1 MNYKRGLNL
10 SGAALFA
17 VFLTTALTGCADM
30 GGLAPMFQPRTTE
43 SVATTKTLA
52 DVPQANWPAT
62 NWWKQLGDDALDALI
77 RDALRDNPDLNA
89 SEARVRVAA
98 AQADTAYA
106 ARLPSLDANA
116 RFPGSPFP
124 NSFPAPNDPVNTSKQ
139 LTLNGSFALD
149 LWGGKRAAW
158 EAALGQQRAAEV
170 DLKAAEL
177 TLSTRVAQ
185 AYNQLAFAFTAD
197 EIAKADVDRAKKLLD
212 LTRQRV
218 EAGVD
223 ALAQQRQAETTF
235 ASAQQKQAQTAQ
247 LIEAARVQLA
257 VLLGQGPDRGLAID
271 HPSTLKSSELA
282 LPENLP
288 AELIGRRPD
297 IVAARW
303 RVEAARRGI
312 DAAKTQ
318 FYPNI
323 NLNGVFGFAAMSTDD
338 LLRST
343 SRFGLLTP
351 SISLPIFEGGRLR
364 ANLAGRDAEYDQA
377 VAQYNK
383 TLVTAFN
390 EVAENLSQLRSLKAQ
405 LAAQQQALQSA
416 RQAWDLSTQRYRN
429 GIGGYLEV
437 LTVQQSLHQAEA
449 KLAEIESR
457 RVDASIALV
466 RALGGGFNATAG
478 AAAPTSIAQAQQ

>member
-1 MNYKRGLNL
+1 MNYRRGLYS
-10 SGAALFA
+10 SGVALFA
-17 VFLTTALTGCADM
+17 VSLTASLTGCADM
-30 GGLAPMFQPRTTE
+30 GGLAPMFQSR
-43 SVATTKTLA
+43 SADSIATTKTLSGVAQA
-52 DVPQANWPAT
+52 DWPKAD
-62 NWWKQLGDDALDALI
+62 WWTQLGDANLDTLI
-77 RDALRDNPDLNA
+77 REALRDNPDLNA
-89 SEARVRVAA
+89 AEARVRLAS

-124 NSFPAPNDPVNTSKQ
+124 NSFPVPSDPANTSKQ

-170 DLKAAEL
+170 DLRAAEL

-197 EIAKADVDRAKKLLD
+197 EIAAADVNRARRLLD

-223 ALAQQRQAETTF
+223 ALAQQRQAESAF

-247 LIEAARVQLA
+247 QIESARVQLA

-271 HPSTLKSSELA
+271 HPGALKASELA
-282 LPENLP
+282 VPDNLP
-288 AELIGRRPD
+288 AELLGRRPD

-303 RVEAARRGI
+303 RVEAASHSI

-338 LLRST
+338 LLRSS

-383 TLVTAFN
+383 TLVAAFN
-390 EVAENLSQLRSLKAQ
+390 EVAESLSQLRSLKAQ
-405 LAAQQQALQSA
+405 LAAQEQALLSA

-429 GIGGYLEV
+429 GIGGHLEV

-457 RVDASIALV
+457 RVDASITLV
-466 RALGGGFNATAG
+466 RALGGGFNAATTAT
-478 AAAPTSIAQAQQ
+478 ASTSIAHAQ